1 MNAVKIKLTM
11 YMYHDMLFINKF
23 VCPIYSTSET
33 RELCDTVSIKQK
45 NKWENQWHEK
55 QEAQWAEPVS
65 LTFHSAFEET

>member
-33 RELCDTVSIKQK
+33 RELCNTVIKKLYYNQLK
-45 NKWENQWHEK
+45 NTIIIK
-55 QEAQWAEPVS
+55 
-65 LTFHSAFEET
+65 